1 MGADSGEVYLSSG
14 SKDKLLDFLQKL
26 HKHQLQEAIAS
37 ETGRKRKKNCT
48 VKAGKRENYHY
59 HIILKVQSS
68 EESSN

>member
-37 ETGRKRKKNCT
+37 ETGRKRKK
-48 VKAGKRENYHY
+48 KLYSQGRKKEKLSLSYYSKSAK
-59 HIILKVQSS
+59 Q
-68 EESSN
+68 